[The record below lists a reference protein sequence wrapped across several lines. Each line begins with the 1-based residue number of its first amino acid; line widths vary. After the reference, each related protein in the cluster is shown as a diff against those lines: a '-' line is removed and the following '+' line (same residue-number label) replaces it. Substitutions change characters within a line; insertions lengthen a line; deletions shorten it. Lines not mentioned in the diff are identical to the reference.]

1 MAQPVYTIMCVDDE
15 REVLTAVEKD
25 LEVFARHGFNVEPC
39 SSVAEA
45 KSVLETFEP
54 GQLALIF
61 CDHLMP
67 GVRGVDFLIE
77 LAQNPATARSKKVL
91 LTGQAGQ
98 KETIQAI
105 NQAHIDRYT
114 PKPWS
119 GDDLRSTAKSLL
131 TDYIIAVDENPQR
144 FGSVLDFGRIMEAIR
159 ERNI

>member
-1 MAQPVYTIMCVDDE
+1 MCVDDE

-25 LEVFARHGFNVEPC
+25 LEVFAEHGINVEPC
-39 SSVAEA
+39 SSVSEA
-45 KSVLETFEP
+45 RSVLEAMEP

-67 GVRGVDFLIE
+67 GVKGVDFLIE
-77 LAQNPATARSKKVL
+77 LAQNPATNRSKKVL

-105 NQAHIDRYT
+105 NFAHIDQYI

-119 GDDLRSTAKSLL
+119 GNGLRSIAKNLL
-131 TDYIIAVDENPQR
+131 TDYIIAVDEHPER
-144 FGSVLDFGRIMEAIR
+144 FGPVLDFGKIMEAIHA
-159 ERNI
+159 RNL